1 MSPKTTSSADEL
13 TLFLTHGSGFAD
25 NLDWPYSTSRAI
37 PPSIGL
43 PPAKPRVR
51 KIVSVR
57 RLVLA
62 GLAVLLLLTVVSGPK
77 VATQNYKA
85 NISATGR
92 MKFTHRSHHAPRDE
106 AHHAER
112 DDYVNS
118 CRSPY
123 TAPRLETFGTRV
135 DFVASPQD
143 ACRQAADMGKLAFIL
158 HVSGYFEDPGFT

>member
-1 MSPKTTSSADEL
+1 MSPKTTSSDDEL

-25 NLDWPYSTSRAI
+25 NPDWPYSTSRAI

-62 GLAVLLLLTVVSGPK
+62 GVAIVLFLLLVSSTKVVTENPCCGPVSLPAWWHGQETVP
-77 VATQNYKA
+77 Q
-85 NISATGR
+85 
-92 MKFTHRSHHAPRDE
+92 PRHSQE
-106 AHHAER
+106 TVPQPNE
-112 DDYVNS
+112 
-118 CRSPY
+118 SP
-123 TAPRLETFGTRV
+123 APRLETFGTRV
-135 DFVASPQD
+135 DFLPSPEA
-143 ACRQAADMGKLAFIL
+143 ACRQAAGASKLAFIL